1 MATKTAPLFRK
12 SMNGYNKEDVN
23 EYIIN
28 INRTLE
34 DNKELH
40 EKEVSIL
47 QKSEKAAMEKLY
59 AATEK
64 AKEAENDL
72 LTLKDELEKL
82 KADLEAAAA
91 KLEEKNA
98 ELDEA
103 RASLDR
109 ANAAIAEKDD
119 QINKLTA
126 ELEDVSNNTDDG
138 DTVPADQYNNLC
150 AKAGEILVIA
160 STTAE
165 DILKKANDEAVRIVN
180 EAADKRNSIIKSFS
194 ETVDATADSI
204 NSYIKSAVDDC
215 VKKINKSAVEASLP
229 DKKSSDK
236 QKAVSVLIKR
246 R

>member
-12 SMNGYNKEDVN
+12 SINGYNKEDVN

-47 QKSEKAAMEKLY
+47 QKNEKAAMEKLY
-59 AATEK
+59 AATEN
-64 AKEAENDL
+64 AI
-72 LTLKDELEKL
+72 LTLKDELEKV
-82 KADLEAAAA
+82 KADLEAAVAN
-91 KLEEKNA
+91 LEAKNA

-109 ANAAIAEKDD
+109 AKAVIAEKDD
-119 QINKLTA
+119 QIEKLTA
-126 ELEDVSNNTDDG
+126 ELEDVSNNTNNG

-180 EAADKRNSIIKSFS
+180 EAADRRNSIIKSFS

-236 QKAVSVLIKR
+236 QKAVSVLIKKR
-246 R
+246 